1 MRKFL
6 FCICLLV
13 LAACSEADLQIE
25 EINFDEE
32 SVQFCGTLSTDTEL
46 FFKIDG
52 TEALILNL
60 GTGLLQNEASDGTIT
75 SAIPGNSQ
83 LTYRIFTESVSA
95 NYFCDDI
102 PPATPS
108 VLEEITATEGEVRI
122 TTIQDQ
128 TDTLQFDHT
137 IELAGLTFVNAAGER
152 LTNLTVTDFGTI
164 TTFASSE

>member
-1 MRKFL
+1 MRKIL
-6 FCICLLV
+6 FSICFMV
-13 LAACSEADLQIE
+13 LAGCSEADLQIE
-25 EINFDEE
+25 EINFDDE
-32 SVQFCGTLSTDTEL
+32 SVAFCGTLSTETEL

-60 GTGLLQNEASDGTIT
+60 GTGLLRNEASDGTLT
-75 SAIPGNSQ
+75 SAVPGNSQ
-83 LTYRIFTESVSA
+83 LTYRIFTDNVAA

-128 TDTLQFDHT
+128 TDTLRFDHT
-137 IELAGLTFVNAAGER
+137 IELAGVTFVNAAGER

-164 TTFASSE
+164 TTFATSQ